1 MTACCCPGG
10 RSACGRAGSSVPPRT
25 RSRRR
30 PGSAPPS
37 WASGPPPGPSSCR
50 HSSSSTWPRS
60 AAGWLRYAT
69 SAWTSAAGSSLASSR
84 SVRCGRSAI
93 CVACPACTFPTTW
106 AGGCAGCR
114 PTGSPR
120 RGWPCA
126 RRSSSRS
133 GRFPASAASTSWRPG
148 TSRRSLPSSA
158 APGSLSGPARMAP
171 APTGTAAPSPP
182 DRGDAVL
189 IDVRPVAKLTGPD
202 PLDVAA
208 TLGPVFGALSPAR
221 LDLATLRVVCDWIQY
236 RHNFYEPV
244 QARPVLADRPHR
256 PERDGDKA
264 PPETAL
270 EIALDLRR
278 CNEPGD
284 VAASV
289 AAALATRGTE
299 TGQVLLEPWQP
310 ASESCLWRFNTLY
323 WQALSRWEEATGRE
337 YEQALPGGKSQ
348 ARNTDTA
355 DDLIRQLL
363 RVWDELDARRALPE
377 ELYVVELGVGNGS
390 QARTWLD
397 EFARLDYQHGRDYYR
412 RLHYLMGDYSAH
424 VLDRARKAVAHHGDK
439 VSSLVLDAT
448 RPQLTLGFLR
458 GKAFCVYISN
468 VYDNLPTDDVA
479 AIRGRPYLVEVRAYL
494 RRADAARIAR
504 RHHVKAGELAPLVH
518 RLLRLGPDLLAE
530 AAPDR
535 FAGPHHTVS
544 FWRDV
549 WAALRLAERYV
560 PLDGLDAYQVSPG
573 VTGEILRPL
582 LEGRGDV
589 RMHVSN
595 GALASFAGTLPLL
608 HPFGQLYCHDL
619 FLTGPDAYHTG
630 FPGPGKY
637 DGSVVNWVN
646 GPLLALTGNRRG
658 FDVQIAPLSGH
669 PEANVKTLT
678 AQVRD

>member
-1 MTACCCPGG
+1 
-10 RSACGRAGSSVPPRT
+10 
-25 RSRRR
+25 
-30 PGSAPPS
+30 
-37 WASGPPPGPSSCR
+37 
-50 HSSSSTWPRS
+50 
-60 AAGWLRYAT
+60 
-69 SAWTSAAGSSLASSR
+69 
-84 SVRCGRSAI
+84 
-93 CVACPACTFPTTW
+93 
-106 AGGCAGCR
+106 
-114 PTGSPR
+114 
-120 RGWPCA
+120 
-126 RRSSSRS
+126 
-133 GRFPASAASTSWRPG
+133 
-148 TSRRSLPSSA
+148 
-158 APGSLSGPARMAP
+158 
-171 APTGTAAPSPP
+171 
-182 DRGDAVL
+182 VL

-202 PLDVAA
+202 PVDVAA
-208 TLGPVFGALSPAR
+208 ALAPVFGALGGVVGSAQAQRGVAGSGLTLGGVAGPGQTLGGVAGSGQIQR
-221 LDLATLRVVCDWIQY
+221 GLDLASLRVVCDWIQY

-256 PERDGDKA
+256 DGGKA

-278 CNEPGD
+278 CGEAD
-284 VAASV
+284 VAAGV
-289 AAALATRGTE
+289 AAVLAARERGTE
-299 TGQVLLEPWQP
+299 PGQVLLEPWRP
-310 ASESCLWRFNTLY
+310 ASESCLWQFNTLY

-355 DDLIRQLL
+355 DDLIRALL

-397 EFARLDYQHGRDYYR
+397 EFAELDYQHGRDYYR

-504 RHHVKAGELAPLVH
+504 QHHVKAGELAPLVH

-535 FAGPHHTVS
+535 FAGPHQAVS

-582 LEGRGDV
+582 LEGSGDV

-669 PEANVKTLT
+669 PEANVKMLT

>member
-1 MTACCCPGG
+1 M
-10 RSACGRAGSSVPPRT
+10 
-25 RSRRR
+25 
-30 PGSAPPS
+30 
-37 WASGPPPGPSSCR
+37 
-50 HSSSSTWPRS
+50 
-60 AAGWLRYAT
+60 
-69 SAWTSAAGSSLASSR
+69 
-84 SVRCGRSAI
+84 
-93 CVACPACTFPTTW
+93 
-106 AGGCAGCR
+106 
-114 PTGSPR
+114 
-120 RGWPCA
+120 
-126 RRSSSRS
+126 
-133 GRFPASAASTSWRPG
+133 
-148 TSRRSLPSSA
+148 
-158 APGSLSGPARMAP
+158 
-171 APTGTAAPSPP
+171 
-182 DRGDAVL
+182 L

-202 PLDVAA
+202 AVDVAA
-208 TLGPVFGALSPAR
+208 ALAPVFGELSSAN

-236 RHNFYEPV
+236 RHNFCEPV
-244 QARPVLADRPHR
+244 QARPVLAERPQR
-256 PERDGDKA
+256 NEDGDDA
-264 PPETAL
+264 GPAAEISL

-278 CNEPGD
+278 GNGPGLAAD
-284 VAASV
+284 VAAV
-289 AAALATRGTE
+289 LAGRHG
-299 TGQVLLEPWQP
+299 GAGPGHVPLEPWRP
-310 ASESCLWRFNTLY
+310 ASESCLWQFNTLY

-337 YEQALPGGKSQ
+337 YEQALPGGRSQ
-348 ARNTDTA
+348 ARDPRTA
-355 DDLIRQLL
+355 DDLIRELL

-397 EFARLDYQHGRDYYR
+397 EFAELDAKHGRDYYR
-412 RLHYLMGDYSAH
+412 RLNYLMGDYSAH
-424 VLDRARKAVAHHGDK
+424 VLERARKAVAHHGDK

-458 GKAFCVYISN
+458 EKAFCVYISN

-494 RRADAARIAR
+494 PRAAAAGIAQ
-504 RHHVKAGELAPLVH
+504 RHQVRPGELVPLVH

-535 FAGPHHTVS
+535 FPGPHQAVS
-544 FWRDV
+544 FWQDV
-549 WAALRLAERYV
+549 WEALRLAERYV

-582 LEGRGDV
+582 LESGGDV

-608 HPFGQLYCHDL
+608 HPFGRLQCYDL

-646 GPLLALTGNRRG
+646 GPLLALIGSRRG
-658 FDVQIAPLSGH
+658 FDVQIAPLPGH
-669 PEANVKTLT
+669 PGANVKTLT